1 MKRTDKDM
9 AALKVRLLEAARRDP
24 ELSPATLAKRF
35 GCSHVTVRKYL
46 REAKLYRVVGQ
57 SAEARRAS

>member
-9 AALKVRLLEAARRDP
+9 AALKVRLLKAAQSDP
-24 ELSPATLAKRF
+24 DLSPTTLAKRF
-35 GCSHVTVRKYL
+35 SCSHVTVRKIL
-46 REAKLYRVVGQ
+46 REAKIYRVVGQ